1 MLHVN
6 VSVSAETDVPTI
18 GNLDSASQMILGLKT
33 EENNSVWYLVV
44 TNAQDYENPNQRYY
58 RFDVTAGGR
67 KYEVEL
73 TIRNLDDESPYFLLP
88 DSTPCEIGVSNPLKN
103 HIPYT

>member
-1 MLHVN
+1 MNISL
-6 VSVSAETDVPTI
+6 SAETDVPTI
-18 GNLDSASQMILGLKT
+18 GNLDSASQMNLGLET
-33 EENNSVWYLVV
+33 EKDNSIWYLVV
-44 TNAQDYENPNQRYY
+44 TNGQDYENTNQRYY

-88 DSTPCEIGVSNPLKN
+88 DSTPCEINVSNALKN
-103 HIPYT
+103 YIP